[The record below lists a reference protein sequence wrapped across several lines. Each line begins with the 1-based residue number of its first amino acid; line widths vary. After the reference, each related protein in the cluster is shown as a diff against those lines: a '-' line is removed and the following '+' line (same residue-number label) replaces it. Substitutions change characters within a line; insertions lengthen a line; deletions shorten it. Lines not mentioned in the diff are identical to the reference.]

1 MRVTPV
7 DATGTER
14 YLPERVHRIVA
25 LVVSLLLLLP
35 AGTVSAQAFF
45 CHMRGQVT
53 NKCCCGDRADEHDD
67 RGPGPV
73 ASQGD
78 CCDSRTLAAEAERR
92 NVGGLNDL
100 PDVPPAV
107 VTAILPLV
115 LSGEL
120 RAHRVERAP
129 PRARAPPPAKAAPLF
144 ILHRSFLS

>member
-1 MRVTPV
+1 MR
-7 DATGTER
+7 R
-14 YLPERVHRIVA
+14 LIA

-53 NKCCCGDRADEHDD
+53 NKCCCGDRAEEHDD
-67 RGPGPV
+67 RGPSPA

-78 CCDSRTLAAEAERR
+78 CCDSRTLAADAERR
-92 NVGGLNDL
+92 SVSALDDL
-100 PDVPPAV
+100 PDVPPAAV
-107 VTAILPLV
+107 LAVLPLV

-129 PRARAPPPAKAAPLF
+129 PRARAPPPAKPAPLF
-144 ILHRSFLS
+144 ILHRAFLS